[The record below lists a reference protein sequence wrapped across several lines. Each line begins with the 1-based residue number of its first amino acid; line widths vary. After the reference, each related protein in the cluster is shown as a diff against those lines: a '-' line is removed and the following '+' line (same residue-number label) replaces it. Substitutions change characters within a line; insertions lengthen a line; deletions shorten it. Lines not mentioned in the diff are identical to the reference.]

1 MVQIFKCLK
10 SMPKTNMLYQCLCSL
25 LDPIFW
31 FCCFSVSYQSSQ
43 ISTCACREKPASWG
57 TQNKVPSWID
67 YPTFKSLSFCTV
79 QLNNGILH
87 STEIMLA
94 SFITRGNAYDR
105 ILSRNQQS
113 KQYVWHELKFILNK
127 YPKERRRRLEVVKMA
142 TLLKLIYEFNAI
154 PIKIPAGFFA
164 LIDRLILKFIWKYNS
179 EDNLF

>member
-1 MVQIFKCLK
+1 MVQNFKCLK

-94 SFITRGNAYDR
+94 SFITWGNAYDR

-127 YPKERRRRLEVVKMA
+127 YPKERRRLEVVKMA

-164 LIDRLILKFIWKYNS
+164 LTDRLILKFIWKYIS